1 MVYKIAILGLG
12 YVGLPLAIALG
23 KKYKLVGYDINIK
36 RITQLKNKIDYNSEI
51 KKKDLL
57 ATNINFTNSL
67 SDLKECNIYIVTV
80 PTPVNSRNKPD
91 LRPITEATK
100 GISKYLKKNDIVVYE
115 STVYPGV
122 TEEICAPILEK
133 NSKLKFNKDFFCGYS
148 PERINPGD
156 KIHKLENIIKVVSGS
171 NRKSLNIIKKIY
183 GSITGNKIYV
193 AKNIKTAEAAKVI
206 ENTQRDINISLVN
219 ECAILLIK

>member
-133 NSKLKFNKDFFCGYS
+133 NSKLKFNKDFS
-148 PERINPGD
+148 VVIHQRELTRVIKSIN
-156 KIHKLENIIKVVSGS
+156 
-171 NRKSLNIIKKIY
+171 
-183 GSITGNKIYV
+183 
-193 AKNIKTAEAAKVI
+193 
-206 ENTQRDINISLVN
+206 
-219 ECAILLIK
+219 

>member
-1 MVYKIAILGLG
+1 MC
-12 YVGLPLAIALG
+12 
-23 KKYKLVGYDINIK
+23 
-36 RITQLKNKIDYNSEI
+36 
-51 KKKDLL
+51 
-57 ATNINFTNSL
+57 TNF
-67 SDLKECNIYIVTV
+67 
-80 PTPVNSRNKPD
+80 R
-91 LRPITEATK
+91 
-100 GISKYLKKNDIVVYE
+100 
-115 STVYPGV
+115 
-122 TEEICAPILEK
+122 K

-219 ECAILLIK
+219 ECAILFNKMNLNVHEVLETAGTKWNFLNFHPGLVGGHCIE